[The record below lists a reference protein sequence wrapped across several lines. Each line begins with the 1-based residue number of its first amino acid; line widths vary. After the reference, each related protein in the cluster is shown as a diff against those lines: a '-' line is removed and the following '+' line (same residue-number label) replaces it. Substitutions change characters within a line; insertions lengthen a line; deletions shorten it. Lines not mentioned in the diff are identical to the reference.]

1 VTTKLLV
8 AFRVVYFLAT
18 ALFFTAAGLVTA
30 SHLIADRGPQSPTYL
45 AISVTVSG
53 VFLAAGLLLLGIQ
66 SRTAGIAKRD
76 TARVDADGNGIA
88 RHLPVLLVYLMVGG
102 LALCA
107 IMAIATFA
115 ILARINQGFAVFG

>member
-1 VTTKLLV
+1 VTKILLV

-18 ALFFTAAGLVTA
+18 ALFLTAAGLVTA
-30 SHLIADRGPQSPTYL
+30 SHFIADQGPQSPTYL

-66 SRTAGIAKRD
+66 SRTAGIAKSN
-76 TARVDADGNGIA
+76 TATGDANGNGIA
-88 RHLPVLLVYLMVGG
+88 RHLPVLLVYLIIGG

>member
-1 VTTKLLV
+1 LLV
-8 AFRVVYFLAT
+8 AFRVVYSLAT
-18 ALFFTAAGLVTA
+18 TLFFAAAGLVTA
-30 SHLIADRGPQSPTYL
+30 SYFIADRAPQSPTVL

-53 VFLAAGLLLLGIQ
+53 VFVAAGLLLLGIQ
-66 SRTAGIAKRD
+66 FRTAAIARLD
-76 TARVDADGNGIA
+76 TAAGDANGNGIA
-88 RHLPVLLVYLMVGG
+88 RHLPILLVYLMVGG